1 MKVNRG
7 DVILLDHPFSDASG
21 SKIRPALVIQS
32 DARNA
37 LLTETIVALIITK
50 NIKYVGK
57 DPTQLLIDLAT
68 ADGKASGLKSNS
80 AVKCGKLFTV
90 HQDHIHKGIGKLSAA
105 LMIQINDCLKAAL
118 QIP

>member
-37 LLTETIVALIITK
+37 LLTETIVALITR
-50 NIKYVGK
+50 NIKYVGT
-57 DPTQLLIDLAT
+57 DQTQLLIDIAT
-68 ADGKASGLKSNS
+68 ADGQASGLKTNS